1 MAIRKNFVIG
11 MIGANGTGKTSITK
25 ELVSDWRISRPNQ
38 KVIAFDQH
46 RQFDGL
52 VDFFI
57 NPEDKDWAWH
67 IWKKVK
73 NSLIILDD
81 YKALVPNYVPTNG
94 MRQIFIDRRLNN
106 NDVIYSCHS
115 PGNVIDML
123 TDFTTHYYIF
133 HTKNTEGK
141 FKDKMPN
148 AELCIAASRAV
159 NKYTSLYGLGQHKS
173 DPHFSGQ
180 HFPYIIANTETQRL
194 LAVNMHNKLKFT

>member
-1 MAIRKNFVIG
+1 MEIRKNFVMG
-11 MIGANGTGKTSITK
+11 LIGANGTGKTSVTK
-25 ELVSDWRISRPNQ
+25 EMVKDWRSSRPNQ
-38 KVIAFDQH
+38 SVIGFDQH

-52 VDFFI
+52 VDFYI
-57 NPEDKDWAWH
+57 NPSDKNWAIEVWR
-67 IWKKVK
+67 KCK

-81 YKALVPNYVPTNG
+81 YKALVPNYVPTPG
-94 MRQIFIDRRLNN
+94 MREIFIDRRLNN

-148 AELCIAASRAV
+148 AELCIGASRYV
-159 NKYTSLYGLGQHKS
+159 NKYTAIYGLGQH
-173 DPHFSGQ
+173 PNAPNFLGQ
-180 HFPYIIANTETQRL
+180 KFPYIIANTETQRL
-194 LAVNMHNKLKFT
+194 TAVNMHNKINF